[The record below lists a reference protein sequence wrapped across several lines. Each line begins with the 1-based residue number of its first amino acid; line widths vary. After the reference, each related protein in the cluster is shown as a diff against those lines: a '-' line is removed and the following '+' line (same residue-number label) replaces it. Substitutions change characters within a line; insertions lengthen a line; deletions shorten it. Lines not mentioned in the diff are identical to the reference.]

1 MERLY
6 MVADICTRYQ
16 CKAAT
21 ARRIMREMV
30 HMEKPLAVTERA
42 ITEWERRRTYPPE
55 RVTRELTR
63 KGAKL

>member
-21 ARRIMREMV
+21 AEMV

-42 ITEWERRRTYPPE
+42 ITDWERRRTYPPE
-55 RVTRELTR
+55 RVTRELMR
-63 KGAKL
+63 KGAKV